1 MNWQSGA
8 SVYVEGEIKALL
20 DFMEHIHKDWRMEA
34 AGLCCSGPF
43 FKCVRLTAVWALL
56 TIPSVLPHVICV
68 QSVLSSQTF
77 SKQLTSLLLHG
88 RRQCWYTHDKTSGV

>member
-1 MNWQSGA
+1 MFQMNWQSGA

-34 AGLCCSGPF
+34 AGLCCTGPL
-43 FKCVRLTAVWALL
+43 FKCANLTAFWALL
-56 TIPSVLPHVICV
+56 IIPSVLPHLICV

-77 SKQLTSLLLHG
+77 SKRLT
-88 RRQCWYTHDKTSGV
+88 